1 MRQITGIN
9 SIPSQ
14 RLQVRSE
21 IGEQMRFTLNYRPA
35 IQKWYMDLEYLKFRL
50 YGYRICGGANI
61 LQKYFY
67 ALKWGLLVEIHDDF
81 EPFLINDFASGRAN
95 LFILSEAE
103 CRELTKIYQELSD
116 EI

>member
-1 MRQITGIN
+1 MRLVTGIT
-9 SIPSQ
+9 SMPSQ
-14 RLQVRSE
+14 QLQVRSD
-21 IGEQMRFTLNYRPA
+21 IGEQIRFTLNYRPA

-50 YGYRICGGANI
+50 CGYRICGGINI

-67 ALKWGLLVEIHDDF
+67 ALKWGLLVQIHDDF
-81 EPFLINDFASGRAN
+81 EPFLINDFASDRAK
-95 LFILSEAE
+95 LYILSETE